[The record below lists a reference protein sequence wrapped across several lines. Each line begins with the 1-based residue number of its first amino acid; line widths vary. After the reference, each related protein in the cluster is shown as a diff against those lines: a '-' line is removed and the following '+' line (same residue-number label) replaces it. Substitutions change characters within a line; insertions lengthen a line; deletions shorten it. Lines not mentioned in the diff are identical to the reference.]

1 MLTSVGFPSPNTADL
16 TILELH
22 ATEPPALSRH

>member
-1 MLTSVGFPSPNTADL
+1 LAEGGFPPPKSADL

-22 ATEPPALSRH
+22 AVEPPL

>member
-1 MLTSVGFPSPNTADL
+1 LAEGGFPPPKSANL

-22 ATEPPALSRH
+22 AIEPPL